1 MNLVTVVR
9 YDLHLHT
16 EFSPDCDTAVSKIEA
31 HCLAHGLTGIAVT
44 DHDTI
49 SGALKLRDSAKNI
62 HVIVGEEVT
71 SSDGDIIGLFL
82 HERIPPGM
90 SGVKTI
96 QAIHEQG
103 GIVYL
108 PHPFDRTR
116 VRRSGGAS
124 LSSIIDGVDIVEAFN
139 GKVGQASYNTMA
151 AEYALKNDKLRAGG
165 SDAHSLQAIGTVT
178 NEFTLPD
185 DLAPDRMTPEF
196 FLTALHS
203 NLIRGRRRSK
213 IGGAFIIG
221 RRPFSLAWRRLR
233 RRNSEA

>member
-1 MNLVTVVR
+1 MTAIR

-16 EFSPDCDTAVSKIEA
+16 EYSPDCDTAVSDIEA
-31 HCLAHGLTGIAVT
+31 HCLALGLTGIAVT

-49 SGALKLRDSAKNI
+49 TGAVKLRDSVKNL

-90 SGVKTI
+90 SGTNTI
-96 QAIHEQG
+96 RAIHDQG
-103 GIVYL
+103 GLVYL

-116 VRRSGGAS
+116 VRRTGGAS

-139 GKVGQASYNTMA
+139 GKVGQDSYNTMA
-151 AEYALKNDKLRAGG
+151 AEYAQRNNKREAGG
-165 SDAHSLQAIGTVT
+165 SDAHSLRAIGTVT

-185 DLAPDRMTPEF
+185 GLSPALMTPDI
-196 FLTALHS
+196 FLNALHT
-203 NLIRGRRRSK
+203 NLICGRRRSK
-213 IGGAFIIG
+213 IGGVFIIG

-233 RRNSEA
+233 RRKNGS